1 MPENRMN
8 ARDGTLSRRENVCI
22 DSFRILDSCKDK
34 DCFEDTRVLLTDYGQ
49 EVLEKSGS
57 VRVTGTKVVWTD
69 IVVDPVKFNRGF
81 YQISIRF
88 FTKITCEACVCIG
101 KSQEIEGIA
110 VTEKKVVL
118 YGGEGNVNIFRSSE
132 LPGEFCTW
140 GGGGETVI
148 SSKPS
153 VVVEVVDPIALS
165 VKVKEKGSSPG
176 VCCCCCADEVP
187 SCVAHTMNG
196 ALCDGNGASRNLYVT
211 LGFFSVI
218 RIERPSQ
225 FMISATEYAV
235 PEKVCRKAEDE
246 DPCSLFAKMSFPVNE
261 FSTGMN
267 ANANIGGC
275 GCN

>member
-8 ARDGTLSRRENVCI
+8 ARDGTLSRRDNVCI

-88 FTKITCEACVCIG
+88 FTKITCEACICIG

-132 LPGEFCTW
+132 LSGEFCTW

-148 SSKPS
+148 TSKPS

-165 VKVKEKGSSPG
+165 VKVKEKGSSPS

-187 SCVAHTMNG
+187 SCVTNNMSG
-196 ALCDGNGASRNLYVT
+196 SLCDGNSATRNLYVT

-218 RIERPSQ
+218 RVERPAQ
-225 FMISATEYAV
+225 FMITATEYAV
-235 PEKVCRKAEDE
+235 PEKVCCKAEEE

-261 FSTGMN
+261 FTTGMPSN
-267 ANANIGGC
+267 LGGC
-275 GCN
+275 GCG

>member
-8 ARDGTLSRRENVCI
+8 CRDGTPARRENVCI

-49 EVLEKSGS
+49 EILEKSGS
-57 VRVTGTKVVWTD
+57 VRVAGTKVVWTD

-88 FTKITCEACVCIG
+88 FTRITCEACVCIG

-132 LPGEFCTW
+132 LAGEFCTW
-140 GGGGETVI
+140 GNGGETVI

-165 VKVKEKGSSPG
+165 VKVKEKGSAPS

-187 SCVAHTMNG
+187 SCVSNSMSG
-196 ALCDGNGASRNLYVT
+196 SLCDGNSASRNLYVT

-218 RIERPSQ
+218 RVERPAQ

-235 PEKVCRKAEDE
+235 PDKVCCKAEEE

-261 FSTGMN
+261 FGSGM
-267 ANANIGGC
+267 IGNNGSCGC
-275 GCN
+275 G